1 MKFYEKVWKT
11 KKSRINTSERFKQND
26 FISQILITYYS
37 LFIIIVTIIDIKD
50 DNIELG
56 TFTLI
61 LSITLLIVSVFI
73 LSINFKERSLKL
85 QNCYIRLDKI
95 EKEMEKKEDN
105 GEDISQ
111 LKSEYYTILDLT
123 ENHSEY
129 DNLKVE
135 FSVRNENEQN
145 KDNPEK
151 KQYDNKPFTLDKWFM
166 LGWYKLKRFLFISFF
181 FLIPIILLLIILF
194 IK

>member
-85 QNCYIRLDKI
+85 QNCYIRLDKV

-105 GEDISQ
+105 EEDISQ

-123 ENHSEY
+123 ENHSDY

-145 KDNPEK
+145 KDDPNK
-151 KQYDNKPFTLDKWFM
+151 KQYDNKPFTWDKWLL
-166 LGWYKLKRFLFISFF
+166 LGFYILKRFFFISFF
-181 FLIPIILLLIILF
+181 FSIPIILLVMILF
-194 IK
+194 IS

>member
-1 MKFYEKVWKT
+1 MKKYGKQ
-11 KKSRINTSERFKQND
+11 KSQELILQRDLNKMILF
-26 FISQILITYYS
+26 SQVLITYYS

-50 DNIELG
+50 DNLELG

-85 QNCYIRLDKI
+85 QNCHIRLDKI
-95 EKEMEKKEDN
+95 EKEMEEKEDK

-135 FSVRNENEQN
+135 FSVRKEMN
-145 KDNPEK
+145 KIKIILKK

-181 FLIPIILLLIILF
+181 FLIPLILLSIILF